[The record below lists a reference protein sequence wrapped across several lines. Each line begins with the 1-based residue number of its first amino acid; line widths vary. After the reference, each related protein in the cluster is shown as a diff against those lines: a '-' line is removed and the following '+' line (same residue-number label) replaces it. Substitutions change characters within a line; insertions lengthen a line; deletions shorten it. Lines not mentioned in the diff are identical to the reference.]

1 MPTSDGKPLA
11 GEPGYVAPTEQPTG
25 LLNTPATQPAV
36 ASTVTPAAYAVT
48 PEQLTSSNVSKIIS
62 QDSPLLQQAQARAA
76 QKANARGLLNSSM
89 AVTAGE
95 SALYDAALPI
105 ASADAATQ
113 ERAATNTVN
122 AQNTANLTN
131 AQINTSTSQFNAQA
145 GNTAALTAAQIKS
158 QAELQS
164 VQSNTSLQLADKQA
178 AVTKYVT
185 ENQAQLQTTLQNI
198 QSNTSLSIADKQ
210 ALTQTAISA
219 ADNATKLQMQQQ
231 QLAGDLQKISTD
243 GNIRQGLAATEAN
256 YKMLMQTSAGAA
268 DLYKQTISNMA
279 SIMSDPNVAD
289 KSTAMNNMMTQL
301 NDALGMIGDIVNMN
315 LGTTLTFNYHN

>member
-1 MPTSDGKPLA
+1 MPDAQGNPVS
-11 GEPGYVAPTEQPTG
+11 GEPGYVAPTEQPSG
-25 LLNTPATQPAV
+25 LINTPTTQPAV
-36 ASTVTPAAYAVT
+36 ASAVTPAAYNVT
-48 PEQLTSSNVSKIIS
+48 PEQLTSTNVAKIVS
-62 QDSPLLQQAQARAA
+62 EDSPLMAQAASRAA

-89 AVTAGE
+89 AITAGA

-113 ERAATNTVN
+113 ERAATNTAN

-131 AQINTSTSQFNAQA
+131 AQIGTSTSQFNAQA
-145 GNTAALTAAQIKS
+145 GNTAALTAAQLKS
-158 QAELQS
+158 QSDLQS
-164 VQSNTSLQLADKQA
+164 VQSNTQIRLADKQA

-185 ENQAQLQTTLQNI
+185 ENQAQLQTTLQRI
-198 QSNTSLSIADKQ
+198 QSDTSLDIATKQ

-268 DLYKQTISNMA
+268 DLYKQTITNMA
-279 SIMSDPNVAD
+279 SIMSDPNVGD

-301 NDALGMIGDIVNMN
+301 NDALGMIGDIVNMD